1 MSTINYDL
9 SRIKALAFDV
19 DGVLSSTT
27 VPLHPSGE
35 PMRTVNIKDGYAI
48 QLAVKK
54 GLHIAIITGG
64 RTEAVR
70 IRFAALGVKDLYM
83 GSAVKIHDYRNFRDK
98 YGLSDDEI
106 LYMGDDVPDIEVMR
120 ECGLPCCP
128 KDAVP
133 EVKSVAKYISYAD
146 GGRGCGRDVVEQV
159 LKAHGK
165 WMAEDAFGWGVVS
178 YLTINKIM
186 LGNLDK
192 YQIIL
197 ASNSPRRKEL
207 MSGLG
212 VDYVVRT
219 LPDVDESYPA
229 DLAGA
234 EIPEY
239 ISREKADAYRSIM
252 QPGELLITAD
262 TIVWLDG
269 KVLGKPEG
277 REGAVEMLRSLSGKS
292 HQVFTG
298 VCLTTTEW
306 QKSFTA
312 ASDVEFDVLSEE
324 EIRYYVDKYQP
335 MDKAGAYGVQE
346 WIGYIGVKSI
356 SGSFYN
362 IMGLPIQKLY
372 GELKKL

>member
-1 MSTINYDL
+1 MLDNL
-9 SRIKALAFDV
+9 
-19 DGVLSSTT
+19 
-27 VPLHPSGE
+27 
-35 PMRTVNIKDGYAI
+35 
-48 QLAVKK
+48 KK
-54 GLHIAIITGG
+54 YK
-64 RTEAVR
+64 V
-70 IRFAALGVKDLYM
+70 
-83 GSAVKIHDYRNFRDK
+83 
-98 YGLSDDEI
+98 
-106 LYMGDDVPDIEVMR
+106 
-120 ECGLPCCP
+120 
-128 KDAVP
+128 
-133 EVKSVAKYISYAD
+133 
-146 GGRGCGRDVVEQV
+146 
-159 LKAHGK
+159 
-165 WMAEDAFGWGVVS
+165 
-178 YLTINKIM
+178 
-186 LGNLDK
+186 
-192 YQIIL
+192 IL

-292 HQVFTG
+292 HQVFT
-298 VCLTTTEW
+298 EW

>member
-1 MSTINYDL
+1 MLDN
-9 SRIKALAFDV
+9 
-19 DGVLSSTT
+19 
-27 VPLHPSGE
+27 
-35 PMRTVNIKDGYAI
+35 
-48 QLAVKK
+48 
-54 GLHIAIITGG
+54 
-64 RTEAVR
+64 
-70 IRFAALGVKDLYM
+70 
-83 GSAVKIHDYRNFRDK
+83 
-98 YGLSDDEI
+98 
-106 LYMGDDVPDIEVMR
+106 
-120 ECGLPCCP
+120 
-128 KDAVP
+128 
-133 EVKSVAKYISYAD
+133 
-146 GGRGCGRDVVEQV
+146 
-159 LKAHGK
+159 LK
-165 WMAEDAFGWGVVS
+165 
-178 YLTINKIM
+178 
-186 LGNLDK
+186 K

-219 LPDVDESYPA
+219 LPDVNESYP
-229 DLAGA
+229 DTLAGGG
-234 EIPEY
+234 IPAF
-239 ISREKADAYRSIM
+239 IDHRTADAYRAMMKS
-252 QPGELLITAD
+252 GELLVTAD

-269 KVLGKPEG
+269 QVLGKPEG
-277 REGAVEMLRSLSGKS
+277 REGAVEMLRALSGKS

-312 ASDVEFDVLSEE
+312 SSDVLFDVLSDD
-324 EIRYYVDKYQP
+324 EIQYYVDRYQP